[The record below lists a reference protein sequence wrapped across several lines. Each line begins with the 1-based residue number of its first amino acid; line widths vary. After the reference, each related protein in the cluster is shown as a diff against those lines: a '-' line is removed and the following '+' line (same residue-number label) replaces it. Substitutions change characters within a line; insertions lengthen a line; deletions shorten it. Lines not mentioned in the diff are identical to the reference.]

1 MAGNEETDKTT
12 EATKKEE
19 GKAEVEGTG
28 EITFR
33 CRFCGE
39 SKPIGEMRVL
49 TAFFP
54 PLIACR
60 DCEKEMQ

>member
-1 MAGNEETDKTT
+1 MTGNEETDKTT
-12 EATKKEE
+12 EAMKKEE
-19 GKAEVEGTG
+19 GKVEVEETG

-33 CRFCGE
+33 CKFCGE
-39 SKPIGEMRVL
+39 SKPIGEMKVL